1 VNVRTAPFF
10 LVALAV
16 AFAAV
21 AGNAAN
27 GATEDPA
34 GLFIAGLA
42 NETIDTLSNESLSL
56 PEREQAL
63 GRVFDR
69 GFDVP
74 TIGRF
79 VVGRHWRTASKAQ
92 RKEYVGVFRDFIVK
106 IYSRRFGS
114 FSGERLEV
122 TGVRA
127 EDDRVSVVTSKLAS
141 RGSRPTRIVWRV
153 RRNSDKFRVV
163 DVNVEGVSMLIT
175 QRDEFLSVIRRKGN
189 GIAGLIVILRDKTAA
204 LD

>member
-1 VNVRTAPFF
+1 MRTAPVF

-16 AFAAV
+16 AFAAIT
-21 AGNAAN
+21 GNASY

-34 GLFIAGLA
+34 GQFIASLA
-42 NETIDTLSNESLSL
+42 EETIDALSNDKLSL

-114 FSGERLEV
+114 FGGERLKI

-141 RGSRPTRIVWRV
+141 EGSRPIRIAWRV
-153 RRNSDKFRVV
+153 RRNSDEFRVV